1 MDASNAVQQL
11 VNILQALKN
20 SISPQITQFKEYPIS
35 ILTDE
40 KYIIQEL
47 SMFRKIVYEEIKPM
61 DIKGINT
68 LQGIM
73 SIGLDYETAMKV
85 KNLHTNTDI
94 SKLYE
99 SMYKVIG
106 EPLNGDKKKFENS
119 QLQCEIN
126 KLIYQKKLVNITLS
140 QKIQTLKMELEV
152 LNNEDPRS
160 QEKIDGK
167 NNNIKLFEEY
177 KGINNTSGMII
188 PEEELPMFKELP
200 NNGFLIEDTNGNS
213 KQSFWRCIQ
222 DWLKIKG
229 TPDEGILL
237 DKLKTEIKEIP
248 IKDPKYSDS
257 KYADALKALIDDN
270 SNDDTIDLY
279 DPNIKEL
286 LNIFVGDHVCIKIFH
301 RNYDI
306 FYNFNRPALIIVK
319 DLTKKIEQENLLI
332 MVADG
337 NHYQLVTYYK
347 YNDGDGGDDG
357 GDVYD
362 GDGSYYQLKD
372 KTSENV
378 INGVSILYPLYYDK
392 DGILTERN
400 NLTEQRKSEII
411 LNESRYDNNY
421 KFSDLTPAKQLHI
434 LHRFDIDLSNDINID
449 KFKDK
454 TSTTSASTSG

>member
-11 VNILQALKN
+11 VNILQALKT

-126 KLIYQKKLVNITLS
+126 KLICQKKLVNITLS

-237 DKLKTEIKEIP
+237 DKLKTEIK
-248 IKDPKYSDS
+248 KY
-257 KYADALKALIDDN
+257 
-270 SNDDTIDLY
+270 
-279 DPNIKEL
+279 
-286 LNIFVGDHVCIKIFH
+286 
-301 RNYDI
+301 
-306 FYNFNRPALIIVK
+306 
-319 DLTKKIEQENLLI
+319 Q
-332 MVADG
+332 
-337 NHYQLVTYYK
+337 
-347 YNDGDGGDDG
+347 
-357 GDVYD
+357 
-362 GDGSYYQLKD
+362 
-372 KTSENV
+372 
-378 INGVSILYPLYYDK
+378 
-392 DGILTERN
+392 
-400 NLTEQRKSEII
+400 
-411 LNESRYDNNY
+411 
-421 KFSDLTPAKQLHI
+421 
-434 LHRFDIDLSNDINID
+434 
-449 KFKDK
+449 
-454 TSTTSASTSG
+454 